1 MSHICTIYENEI
13 YTNNYLYSEIAFKLF
28 AYMQNIACMATVKT
42 ETNTSSY
49 VGMTGNNFKTR
60 YYNYIKSFKNKRYK
74 NETELSKNI
83 WKPKEKEVE
92 HTITW
97 RKLR

>member
-1 MSHICTIYENEI
+1 
-13 YTNNYLYSEIAFKLF
+13 
-28 AYMQNIACMATVKT
+28 MAAVET

-60 YYNYIKSFKNKRYK
+60 YYNHIKSFKNKRYK
-74 NETELSKNI
+74 NETELSKYI
-83 WKPKEKEVE
+83 KKHKEKEVE

-97 RKLR
+97 NKAASI